1 MYSFDSR
8 IRYSEVDE
16 EQKLRLVSLLDYF
29 QDCSTFQADDLD
41 ISMDYLKTMDLAWVL
56 NCWQI
61 DVERY
66 PREGEKVT
74 IATNPYKCQSFL
86 GYRNYAM
93 FDAAG
98 NRIAVANTIWTMLN
112 MVTGKPADIPEKVIK
127 AYEVSEKLD
136 MDYLPRK
143 VKVAAGLVPLVGDPL
158 PVRRSDIDFNRH
170 VNNAQYIRMVI
181 DCLPQDLHDAV
192 MPASRLRVE
201 YARPAHLGDVM
212 VPHIYKLPE
221 GGAVVRLQ
229 DASNPDGVGFATVEL
244 TRQVRH

>member
-29 QDCSTFQADDLD
+29 QDCSTYQADDLD

-66 PREGEKVT
+66 PKEGEKVT

-143 VKVAAGLVPLVGDPL
+143 IRPETEGVPGTQILVGKHHLDA
-158 PVRRSDIDFNRH
+158 NHH
-170 VNNAQYIRMVI
+170 VNNGRYVDMAMEF
-181 DCLPQDLHDAV
+181 LPEGKKVA
-192 MPASRLRVE
+192 RLRVE
-201 YARPAHLGDVM
+201 YKAQARLGDT
-212 VPHIYKLPE
+212 IYPMLYYTEDNCIVSLNDVE
-221 GGAVVRLQ
+221 GKAYAVVDLIY
-229 DASNPDGVGFATVEL
+229 GK
-244 TRQVRH
+244 